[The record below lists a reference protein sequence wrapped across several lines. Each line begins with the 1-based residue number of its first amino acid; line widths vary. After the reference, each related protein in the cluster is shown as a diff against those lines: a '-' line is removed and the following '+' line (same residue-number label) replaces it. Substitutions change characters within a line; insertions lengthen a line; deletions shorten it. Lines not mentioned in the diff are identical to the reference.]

1 LIDEMGG
8 QRPDGTAARRVQHI
22 DEAGIRPKAQH
33 PSIWVDMTGHARIWG
48 TKPQT
53 QYAAE

>member
-1 LIDEMGG
+1 MGG